1 MNAPVSASD
10 LQDAAVQSVLRK
22 LAIVWTEFE
31 GELESTALIRRLN
44 RGQLRLED
52 YQAFLINLRQ
62 QVVDGAC
69 WISRAASNISEDYFD
84 LRSTLISHAATE
96 HRDYKLLEDD
106 FAATGGTLDAIRTA
120 HKNPGS
126 QALSAWMFQTASQPN
141 PFNMIGAMFII
152 EGLGATKASVW
163 GRAVLDQLK
172 LDKSAATFLLYHG
185 ENDADHMEEFE
196 SMLRMLPLDTEL
208 EERIVACARVTG
220 RLYAMQIGD
229 ILDA

>member
-1 MNAPVSASD
+1 MNAPVSTSD

-31 GELESTALIRRLN
+31 GDLESTALIRRLN
-44 RGQLRLED
+44 RRQLRLED

-106 FAATGGTLDAIRTA
+106 FAATGGALDAIRRA
-120 HKNPGS
+120 NKNPGS

-196 SMLRMLPLDTEL
+196 SMLRMLPLDAEL

-229 ILDA
+229 ILP

>member
-1 MNAPVSASD
+1 MTAPISASD

-31 GELESTALIRRLN
+31 GHLESTALIRRLN
-44 RGQLRLED
+44 RGQLRREN

-106 FAATGGTLDAIRTA
+106 FCATGGALDAIRSA
-120 HKNPGS
+120 KKNPGS
-126 QALSAWMFQTASQPN
+126 EVLSAWMFQTASKPD

-152 EGLGATKASVW
+152 EGLGATKASAW
-163 GRAVLDQLK
+163 GRAVIDQLN

-196 SMLRMLPLDTEL
+196 AMLRMLPLDADL
-208 EERIVACARVTG
+208 EERIVTCARVTG
-220 RLYAMQIGD
+220 RLYAMQIED
-229 ILDA
+229 IL